1 MKDYN
6 FFEIYEKKKGIS
18 INPKSVTFIGLVL
31 LMLLILVSLGAVGK
45 NFYLSYHIDK
55 LTADTERMKA
65 GREYGEAQKIQDSV
79 DAMKDYDK
87 KAETALN
94 KFINTN
100 TMGTDTLAKIS
111 SAIPAGVKLDGMNMN
126 HEMVSFFFTVPD
138 RAASAEL
145 TANLKALDI
154 FEDVHLVSVTLKED
168 KIQYTVNIECIMKAG
183 DEHE

>member
-1 MKDYN
+1 
-6 FFEIYEKKKGIS
+6 
-18 INPKSVTFIGLVL
+18 
-31 LMLLILVSLGAVGK
+31 MLLILVSLGAVGR
-45 NFYLSYHIDK
+45 NFYLSYNIDK

-111 SAIPAGVKLDGMNMN
+111 SAIPAGVKLDGMNMD
-126 HEMVSFFFTVPD
+126 HVVTAFSFAVPD
-138 RAASAEL
+138 RNATAEL
-145 TANLKALDI
+145 IANLKALEI
-154 FEDVHLVSVTLKED
+154 FEDVHLVSVKLNED
-168 KIQYTVNIECIMKAG
+168 KIQYTANIECIMKAG
-183 DEHE
+183 DGNE